1 LGILTRAFRNISRRK
16 MRALLVIIALGFSM
30 AIMISI
36 PAGIIANQES
46 AQNLSST
53 YSNTLNSYQEQINQ
67 TLTLIECSLSSGFTS
82 GGFPGGFPGGS
93 PGGMFGG
100 GQYYIYENITDAILS
115 IPGVKDVV
123 PILQVTEGHN
133 ETISRFDR
141 TFTILRP
148 DYVIVGVPLNSSLIN
163 NYSFLPTNIT
173 AGRNLQEND
182 TGVVILSQNNTGYFG
197 VGLGDEVSILGTN
210 FDVVGI
216 QGASSSSDFT
226 NMMNLYMNIT
236 DAQTLTNLTGMISRF
251 DVYVN
256 SSDYAS
262 TVSSEIQ
269 SMYPDG
275 VLTSA
280 DTLATI
286 STSTYGDRLSRL
298 QNMTSMYQDTL
309 NTAESTLTQTQSTAT
324 DEIIIAVVATSLI
337 VLFVMLYTVR
347 ERTKEIGT
355 LKAIGFSSWNVMS
368 QFVLEGTLLSLA
380 AGVVGIAIGSVG
392 APFLSGILVP
402 FNLFGSNQNGGRGS
416 FGFGFASANPTTP
429 GVAVVAAVPSLQIML
444 IALGAAV
451 LLGALGS
458 LYPAWRAS
466 RIRPA
471 EAMRYE

>member
-1 LGILTRAFRNISRRK
+1 
-16 MRALLVIIALGFSM
+16 MLVIIALGFSM

-36 PAGIIANQES
+36 PAGVVANQDATQSLS
-46 AQNLSST
+46 AT
-53 YSNTLNSYQEQINQ
+53 YNNAISSYQEQINQ
-67 TLTLIECSLSSGFTS
+67 TLTLIECSLSSGFT
-82 GGFPGGFPGGS
+82 PGGS
-93 PGGMFGG
+93 PRSSFMPGGMFGG
-100 GQYYIYENITDAILS
+100 EQDYMYENVTDAILS

-123 PILQVTEGHN
+123 PILEVTEGHN
-133 ETISRFDR
+133 ETVSRFDR

-148 DYVIVGVPLNSSLIN
+148 DYTIVGVPLNSSLID
-163 NYSFLPTNIT
+163 NYSILPTNIT
-173 AGRNLQEND
+173 AGRNLQEGD
-182 TGVVILSQNNTGYFG
+182 TGVVVLSQNNTGYFG
-197 VGLGDEVSILGTN
+197 VGLGEEANILGKD

-226 NMMNLYMNIT
+226 NMRNLYMNIT
-236 DAQTLTNLTGMISRF
+236 DAQTLTNLQGEISRF

-256 SSDYAS
+256 STEYAD
-262 TVSSEIQ
+262 TVQSEIA

-280 DTLATI
+280 NTLATL
-286 STSTYGDRLSRL
+286 STNTYADRLSRL
-298 QNMTSMYQDTL
+298 QNMTSMYDTTL
-309 NTAESTLTQTQSTAT
+309 NTVELTLTQTQNTAT

-355 LKAIGFSSWNVMS
+355 LKAIGFSNWNVMS
-368 QFVLEGTLLSLA
+368 QFVLEGTLLSLT
-380 AGVVGIAIGSVG
+380 AGVVGIAIGIVG

-402 FNLFGSNQNGGRGS
+402 FNINLFGLNQSGGRGS
-416 FGFGFASANPTTP
+416 FGFGFASENPGTP
-429 GVAVVAAVPSLQIML
+429 SVSVATATAVPTPQLML
-444 IALGAAV
+444 LALGAAA

-466 RIRPA
+466 RTRPA

>member
-1 LGILTRAFRNISRRK
+1 

-36 PAGIIANQES
+36 PAGIVANQES
-46 AQNLSST
+46 TQTMSST
-53 YSNTLNSYQEQINQ
+53 YNNALSSYQEQINQ
-67 TLTLIECSLSSGFTS
+67 TLTLIACSLSSGFTS
-82 GGFPGGFPGGS
+82 GGFPGGFAGGS

-100 GQYYIYENITDAILS
+100 GQYYIFENITDAILS

-133 ETISRFDR
+133 ETITRFDR
-141 TFTILRP
+141 TFTMLRP
-148 DYVIVGVPLNSSLIN
+148 DYVVVGVPLNSSLID

-173 AGRNLQEND
+173 AGRNLQEGD

-197 VGLGDEVSILGTN
+197 VGLGDKVSILGTN

-262 TVSSEIQ
+262 TVQSEIQ

-280 DTLATI
+280 NTLATL
-286 STSTYGDRLSRL
+286 STSTYEDRLSRL
-298 QNMTSMYQDTL
+298 DNMTSMYQDTL

-355 LKAIGFSSWNVMS
+355 LKAIGFSNWNVMS

-402 FNLFGSNQNGGRGS
+402 FNIFGSNQNGRSGS
-416 FGFGFASANPTTP
+416 FGFGFGARTVANPTTP
-429 GVAVVAAVPSLQIML
+429 SVAVVAAVPSPQIML